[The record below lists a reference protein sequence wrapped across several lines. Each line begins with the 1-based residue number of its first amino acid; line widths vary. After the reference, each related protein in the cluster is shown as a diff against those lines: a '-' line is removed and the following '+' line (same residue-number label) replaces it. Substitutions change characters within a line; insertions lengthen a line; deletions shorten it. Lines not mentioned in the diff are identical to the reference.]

1 MCVFAYGQTGTGK
14 TFTMDGT
21 NEKPRIVPR
30 ALEEFFRQ
38 ASLDNTSSFT
48 FTMSMLELH
57 ISSLTRINIFRH
69 GDALEAKSE
78 VSKLWMIDLEGSK
91 QLLKTGAK
99 ELTLDEGR
107 AINLSLLAL
116 GDVVAALKRKR
127 CHVPFR
133 NS

>member
-1 MCVFAYGQTGTGK
+1 M
-14 TFTMDGT
+14 
-21 NEKPRIVPR
+21 
-30 ALEEFFRQ
+30 
-38 ASLDNTSSFT
+38 
-48 FTMSMLELH
+48 
-57 ISSLTRINIFRH
+57 TRINIFRH

-133 NS
+133 YESGVDFSFLIYVLLAARCYLYLKKQFNFRDETHLLLLSTHVNYAACN